1 MPIEKTNTRQKD
13 NKPNSEKL
21 ESPTHPYTSN
31 GVFDLNETG
40 EERKKFIKK
49 WGKLKL
55 REK

>member
-31 GVFDLNETG
+31 GDLNEKE